1 MSSENTLKF
10 KDPLFI
16 FQDCNDSNE
25 VETRINKRKKVSER
39 NKLDNYK
46 RVNSTC
52 KFTQCKRTWGKT
64 KQKDILNT
72 QIKNFGVNNVDQTFR
87 LPWPSYG
94 TLMDMLELQKEKCA
108 ISGKNFV
115 FEHGNPAFP
124 SIDRIDSSKG
134 YGDLSNIWI
143 VSTIVNYAK
152 NDYGLKE
159 FLDFFNLKTS
169 ITEKV
174 LSDLSKGIKPTHND
188 SIRTGTIKGL

>member
-1 MSSENTLKF
+1 MSSEITF
-10 KDPLFI
+10 KNPLEVF
-16 FQDCNDSNE
+16 SNCKSKEE
-25 VETRINKRKKVSER
+25 VNALLFKKKKISIR
-39 NKLDNYK
+39 NKLDNTK

-64 KQKDILNT
+64 KQKDILKT
-72 QIKNFGVNNVDQTFR
+72 QIKNFGVNNIDQTFR

-115 FEHGNPAFP
+115 FEQGNPAFP

>member
-1 MSSENTLKF
+1 MSSEITF
-10 KDPLFI
+10 KNPLEVF
-16 FQDCNDSNE
+16 SNCKSKEE
-25 VETRINKRKKVSER
+25 VNALLFKKKKISIR
-39 NKLDNYK
+39 NKLDNTK

-64 KQKDILNT
+64 KQKDILKT
-72 QIKNFGVNNVDQTFR
+72 QIKNFGVNNIDQTFR

-115 FEHGNPAFP
+115 FEQGDPAFP